1 MAGVIKSKGAQVFSN
16 KLSPLNTDSGSELIG
31 NALSRATSRIADTM
45 YSEAVVE
52 QQELGRTTALNTPVR
67 GSDGKLTFVDVTE
80 TMSQVA
86 RDSARPIIER
96 NYGIAIKTDMSK
108 ALQKA
113 RLESG
118 DDQELF
124 QKKST
129 VALKGIMDAI
139 PDEFKAISKSLL
151 EESGAQS
158 QAEHYYDMSFKAAA
172 KQKSIAL
179 ENLQFHTI
187 TKIQELAAI
196 TQGGDLKI
204 AQSMFEKLSDEIN
217 GLKMPDGE
225 VVHEGFI
232 AEGMTDQNVKSL
244 NDELQKAYYG
254 TLLGKDHT
262 ALLDSGKVK
271 LAEAL
276 MLAVHTGEIPKEFA
290 GKLRDIGITK
300 DSLLQIKDVDL
311 RHAIAGDMRITQS
324 GYASDRSAEIKA
336 LKLQAWTANMMSGEG
351 VESTKASQDN
361 MQLFMDAG
369 GITANMWDDPN
380 TMAMIRSNPSLI
392 RAMMVSNVMPT
403 GLITKLNGAANGT
416 IKMSPEQGGA
426 LLQAWATS
434 SLGNDASGDF
444 ITNKG
449 LSNEAQAFWANV
461 NRHTKAYGLNR
472 LDEALNTY
480 RSPETMTDRMAG
492 ISFQLN
498 DPNPERAL
506 NKRWL
511 ENDMWEGYPS
521 SAKRKMRNVALL
533 YYSQMSPDNADT
545 ALELALEVT
554 FTKSKYI
561 KEPYSG
567 VTIKRSEY
575 APEALYNGA
584 TLKTFEDTAHAVL
597 STAGKSGLTL
607 GEDVFLYP
615 TSDSTNANV
624 TWSYVDDNGDYIL
637 KDGMPLTISSGKINQ
652 FPEMKS
658 KMLSNVKQRIEI
670 ALKLRD
676 IAMTK
681 TPEGKKKK
689 TTERLTRL
697 GEIAKEKENNQ

>member
-16 KLSPLNTDSGSELIG
+16 KLAPLNTDAGGELIS
-31 NALSRATSRIADTM
+31 NALARASSRIADTM
-45 YSEAVVE
+45 YNEAVLE
-52 QQELGRTTALNTPVR
+52 QRELGRNIAMNTPVR
-67 GSDGKLTFVDVTE
+67 DANDKLNFVDVTE

-108 ALQKA
+108 ALRKA
-113 RLESG
+113 RFESN
-118 DDQELF
+118 DDEEVFQE
-124 QKKST
+124 KAS

-139 PDEFKAISKSLL
+139 PDEFKAISKTVL

-158 QAEHYYDMSFKAAA
+158 QAEHYYDMSLKSASR
-172 KQKSIAL
+172 QKTIAL
-179 ENLQFHTI
+179 ENLQLHTI
-187 TKIQELAAI
+187 NKIQELAAI
-196 TQGGDLKI
+196 TQGGDLKV
-204 AQSMFEKLSDEIN
+204 AQSMFDKLVDEIN
-217 GLKMPDGE
+217 GSKRPDGE

-232 AEGMTDQNVKSL
+232 AEGMTDQNVKAL
-244 NDELQKAYYG
+244 NDEVQKAYYG
-254 TLLGKDHT
+254 TLLSKDHT
-262 ALLDSGKVK
+262 SLLDGGKQK

-276 MLAVHTGEIPKEFA
+276 IISVHTGEIPKEFA
-290 GKLRDIGITK
+290 DKLEDIGITK
-300 DSLLQIKDVDL
+300 NSLLQIKDVDL
-311 RHAIAGDMRITQS
+311 RHAIAGDMRITQGLYS
-324 GYASDRSAEIKA
+324 RDKTAELKA
-336 LKLQAWTANMMSGEG
+336 LQLKAWTANMMSGEG
-351 VESTKASQDN
+351 VEATKKSQDN
-361 MQLFMDAG
+361 MQSFMDGG
-369 GITANMWDDPN
+369 GITADMWDDPN

-480 RSPETMTDRMAG
+480 RSPETITDRMAG

-533 YYSQMSPDNADT
+533 YYSQMSPSNADT

-567 VTIKRSEY
+567 VTIERSEY

-615 TSDSTNANV
+615 TTDSTNANV

-658 KMLSNVKQRIEI
+658 KMMSNVKERIEI

-681 TPEGKKKK
+681 TPEGKKIK
-689 TTERLTRL
+689 TTGRLTKL